1 MMEKRRINPQKKMDQ
16 VISAARKL
24 FVEKGYRG
32 VAIPEIVKESG
43 VSVGAIYLHFG
54 NKEKLAETV
63 YQKTLQQFMNLFLER
78 ITDKDSVKDKLRA
91 FAELIFE
98 LTEEDPEMMEY
109 ILSVR
114 KEIRSK
120 MLFPLC
126 SSAAFLEVQG
136 IIGDGIS
143 SGEIKSGT
151 PLIAAVSYTGV
162 ILRGVE
168 LRMQGVLE
176 IPLQEI
182 SNELIDNAWSSIA
195 AS

>member
-1 MMEKRRINPQKKMDQ
+1 MEKRRINPQKKMDQ